1 MQLWPSLIVVVH
13 QEFDTR
19 QVLPICLWISWPQEI
34 KLKMC
39 GNEKATEVSARAR
52 FRFKS
57 LLMFIRTPLGRVPAL
72 QLLKSVGFRSILRKL
87 SNSSSHN
94 LGPSISI
101 NFPLSHFT
109 RFLFAPP
116 WTPSTVWA
124 ARTANPVH
132 YTVHHDPPQNGEW
145 NSRSPELQ
153 MVLHE
158 WILGIAGWK
167 IGSDSMEITY
177 KPGNYWHYCMCLANL
192 PI

>member
-13 QEFDTR
+13 QEFDTL

-87 SNSSSHN
+87 SHSSSLIWGHQF
-94 LGPSISI
+94 LSI
-101 NFPLSHFT
+101 FHFHISPGFF
-109 RFLFAPP
+109 FL
-116 WTPSTVWA
+116 
-124 ARTANPVH
+124 H
-132 YTVHHDPPQNGEW
+132 LEPPQLAEQPGQQTLYTIQYTMIHLKMANG
-145 NSRSPELQ
+145 
-153 MVLHE
+153 
-158 WILGIAGWK
+158 I
-167 IGSDSMEITY
+167 
-177 KPGNYWHYCMCLANL
+177 PGAQNFKWFCTNGY
-192 PI
+192 